1 MVIVT
6 MMEVMM
12 VTVNVKVLVK
22 KDDDVAVMVATS
34 ALYNRDRS
42 SYSYLLSNS
51 LHTAIHLCHCSIGAV
66 ECHATAIGIHKPLP
80 FQICIT

>member
-1 MVIVT
+1 MLIRIYVRNSMVMVTLVMIVMMVIVT

-34 ALYNRDRS
+34 ALY
-42 SYSYLLSNS
+42 
-51 LHTAIHLCHCSIGAV
+51 
-66 ECHATAIGIHKPLP
+66 K
-80 FQICIT
+80 